1 MVDLSVVIVNYNVS
15 YFLEQCL
22 HSVFKAKGNID
33 LEVFVVDNNSVD
45 GSVKMVAEKFPE
57 VKLMANRD
65 NVGFSRANNQA
76 IKDANGRYVLLLNP
90 DTLVEEDTFEKS
102 VAFMDEHP
110 DAGGLGIEMID
121 GKGRFLPE
129 SKRGLPTPAVAF
141 YKIFGLS
148 ALFPKSKTFGKYHLG
163 YLPKDETH
171 QIDVLSG
178 AYMLMRKEALD
189 KVGLLDEAFFMY
201 GEDIDL
207 SYRIVKGG
215 YKNYYYPGTR
225 IIHYKGESTKK
236 SSVNYVFV
244 FYRAMV
250 IFAEKHFSARNARLY
265 SFLINMAIYLR
276 AGIALFS
283 RFLKRITVPVLDGV
297 FIYTALQFLRFE
309 YEIITEKAYD
319 PGLVAGAFSIYV
331 LIWMGCVFLSGG
343 YDRPVKLLKVW
354 RGVLLGSVFILILYA
369 LMPEHLRFSRAL
381 ILLGSIST
389 IVIYSFTRIIYS
401 AIGLK
406 NYRLGTEGVSRTGV
420 VANPSEFE
428 RIKSLLEE
436 SGSLKRKIYRIS
448 PEVDE
453 SRNKSQADRLQEVV
467 EVYKLDAV
475 VFSGEDIP
483 SQKIIS
489 LMASVRSK
497 GLDFKIAPPESLFII
512 GSNSIEKGGDL
523 FIVDINAV
531 NKAINRR
538 KKGVFDFI
546 FALFLLVTFPISMWF
561 VRDKPGFF
569 KNIFSVLLANKS
581 WVGYSGNSSI
591 IKGLPKI
598 RKGVLTPLDRVK
610 RARDI
615 EDTARKLNAVYA
627 RDYSLRNDISLV
639 ISEFRQLGKRN

>member
-22 HSVFKAKGNID
+22 HSVFKAKGNIE

-45 GSVKMVAEKFPE
+45 GSVKMVAEKFPN
-57 VKLMANRD
+57 VKIIANRE

-76 IKDANGRYVLLLNP
+76 IKIAAGRYVLLLNP

-110 DAGGLGIEMID
+110 DAGGLGIKMID

-148 ALFPKSKTFGKYHLG
+148 ALFPKSKLFGKYHLG
-163 YLPKDETH
+163 YLPKNETH

-178 AYMLMRKEALD
+178 AYMLMRKKALD

-236 SSVNYVFV
+236 SSINYVFV

-283 RFLKRITVPVLDGV
+283 RFLKRIAIPLLDGAL
-297 FIYTALQFLRFE
+297 IYAALQLLRLE
-309 YEIITEKAYD
+309 YEIIAEKTYD
-319 PGLVAGAFSIYV
+319 PRLVAGAFSIYA

-343 YDRPVKLLKVW
+343 YDRPLKLLKIW
-354 RGVLLGSVFILILYA
+354 RGVLAGTVFILILYA
-369 LMPEHLRFSRAL
+369 LIPEELRFSRAL
-381 ILLGSIST
+381 ILLGTAST
-389 IVIYSFTRIIYS
+389 ILIFSLTRVLYS

-406 NYRLGTEGVSRTGV
+406 NYRLGGRGLSRTGV
-420 VANPSEFE
+420 VARNDEFE

-436 SGSLKRKIYRIS
+436 SGSLKRRIHRIS
-448 PEVDE
+448 PAVDD
-453 SRNKSQADRLQEVV
+453 SQNKSQADRLQEVV
-467 EVYKLDAV
+467 EVYKLDTV

-523 FIVDINAV
+523 FILDINAI
-531 NKAINRR
+531 NKSINRR
-538 KKGVFDFI
+538 KKSVFDFI
-546 FALFLLVTFPISMWF
+546 FALLLLITLPISIWF
-561 VRDKPGFF
+561 VHDKPGFI
-569 KNIFSVLLANKS
+569 KNVISVLFMRKS
-581 WVGYSGNSSI
+581 WVGYSGNSDM

-627 RDYSLRNDISLV
+627 RDYSLRNDISLI
-639 ISEFRQLGKRN
+639 ISEFHKLGKRN